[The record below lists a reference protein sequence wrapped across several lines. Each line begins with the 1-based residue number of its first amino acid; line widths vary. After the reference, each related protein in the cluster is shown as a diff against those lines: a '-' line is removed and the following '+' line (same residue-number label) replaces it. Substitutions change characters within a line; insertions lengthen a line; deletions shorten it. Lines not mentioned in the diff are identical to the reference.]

1 MNDRL
6 KSRFERLEG
15 VRQRI
20 EARIDGVAPGTLNRQ
35 PAPGRWSVAQV
46 IGHLLKAETL
56 SVSYIRKKAS
66 DPSKLRSA
74 GLKEALLAAVVVV
87 MMRVPLKM
95 PAPDIVS
102 EFPENED
109 PAELRERWMRL
120 RGEMSAMLDQIPDSL
135 LSKCLYKHPAAGPM
149 TLESALDFMVAHATR
164 HAGQI
169 DRVLAS
175 LDS

>member
-6 KSRFERLEG
+6 KSRFDRLEG
-15 VRQRI
+15 VRRRI
-20 EARIDGVAPGTLNRQ
+20 EERIDGIAPGTLNRQ

-46 IGHLLKAETL
+46 IGHLLQAETL
-56 SVSYIRKKAS
+56 SVSYIRKKTS
-66 DPSKLRSA
+66 DPSRLNPA
-74 GLKEALLAAVVVV
+74 GLKQAFMAALVIVV
-87 MMRVPLKM
+87 MRVPFKFS
-95 PAPDIVS
+95 APDIVA
-102 EFPENED
+102 EVPQNEN
-109 PAELRERWMRL
+109 PAELRERWMKL
-120 RGEMSAMLDQIPDSL
+120 RGEMSAMLDQLPDGL
-135 LSKCLYKHPAAGPM
+135 LSKCVYKHPVAGPM